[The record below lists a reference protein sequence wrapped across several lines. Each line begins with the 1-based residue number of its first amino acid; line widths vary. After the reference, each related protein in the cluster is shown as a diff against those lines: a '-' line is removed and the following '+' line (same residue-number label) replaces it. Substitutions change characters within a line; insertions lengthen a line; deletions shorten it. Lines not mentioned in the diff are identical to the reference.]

1 MPRLR
6 SRFLLA
12 LVLALGFVLLRVGYS
27 VVFGT
32 AAYGSDVLFEIPQLR
47 LSGSFSH
54 ITIFGPVTVSGIVSS
69 IKLALPFALV
79 ILAFGLASSWV
90 NPARLIGFAK
100 KLSFGANLVSALAI
114 ALVQLPGF
122 LEASRRVSTAMRLRG
137 EKRSRYVVPIF
148 EIAIARSYSIAL
160 RLFLESTPK
169 AQALPKIIDFLP
181 TGASHKPAN
190 LELKAGEI
198 LVLKGKTGTGKT
210 GILEALAGITK
221 EFRGR
226 EYQGQIPAP
235 TQVGYLPQNPRDLLF
250 GFVVSDELGKVDDL
264 PFGLSRKLDLPIS
277 TLSEGEAVQVWL
289 ARIFAQQHLAYL
301 LDEPFASLDKTAQT
315 ELGTIIQ
322 HLLAAGKAV
331 VIAEHQFTAIPAG
344 YLELDLDSSSSRDDK
359 SIPGQFFAA
368 SPKSFEAS
376 EEIIFETKAITA
388 AKTTLIKD
396 VKLQLQ
402 PGTATAILGKNG
414 VGKTSLLRA
423 ITKNQ
428 KPSQVA
434 MVPEVVEDF
443 FVCQSL
449 REELERAD
457 QIGAVAQGFTQK
469 TLESFL
475 PDCSSLFDLHPRD
488 LSAGQKLALGCAMQ
502 LSHKPKLL
510 LIDEPVKGFDPG
522 LRKTAQEVLR
532 CVLET
537 GTAIVFA
544 THDREFA
551 NSLAGTQLE
560 IRDQMLSPVEVAK

>member
-1 MPRLR
+1 M
-6 SRFLLA
+6 
-12 LVLALGFVLLRVGYS
+12 ALGFVLLRVIYS
-27 VVFGT
+27 MVFGT

-47 LSGSFSH
+47 LSGPFSH
-54 ITIFGPVTVSGIVSS
+54 ITLFGSVTISGIVSS
-69 IKLALPFALV
+69 INLALPFALV
-79 ILAFGLASSWV
+79 ILVFALASSWV

-100 KLSFGANLVSALAI
+100 KLRFGANLVSALAI

-122 LEASRRVSTAMRLRG
+122 LEAAKRVSFAMRLRG

-148 EIAIARSYSIAL
+148 EIAIARANSIAL

-169 AQALPKIIDFLP
+169 SRALPKLADFLP
-181 TGASHKPAN
+181 VGASHKPVN
-190 LELKAGEI
+190 VELKAGEL

-210 GILEALAGITK
+210 GTLEALAGIIK

-226 EYQGQIPAP
+226 EFLGEIPAP
-235 TQVGYLPQNPRDLLF
+235 MQVGYLPQNPRDLLF
-250 GFVVSDELGKVDDL
+250 GFVVSDELGKTENL

-289 ARIFAQQHLAYL
+289 AKILSQQHLVYL
-301 LDEPFASLDKTAQT
+301 LDEPFASLDKTAQA

-322 HLLAAGKAV
+322 VLLAAGKAV
-331 VIAEHQFTAIPAG
+331 VIAEHQFSAIPAG
-344 YLELDLDSSSSRDDK
+344 YLELDLDSSSSKDAK
-359 SIPGQFFAA
+359 SISGQIFEAI
-368 SPKSFEAS
+368 PESFEAS

-388 AKTTLIKD
+388 AKTTLIQD

-414 VGKTSLLRA
+414 AGKTSLLRA
-423 ITKNQ
+423 ISKSQ
-428 KPSQVA
+428 KPDQVS
-434 MVPEVVEDF
+434 MIPEVVEDF

-457 QIGAVAQGFTQK
+457 QIAKVTQGFTQK
-469 TLESFL
+469 TLESFIPECGPL
-475 PDCSSLFDLHPRD
+475 LDLHPRD

-510 LIDEPVKGFDPG
+510 LIDEPVKGFDSE
-522 LRKTAQEVLR
+522 LRETAQEILH

-537 GTAIVFA
+537 GTAIAFA

-551 NSLAGTQLE
+551 NSLASTHFE
-560 IRDQMLSPVEVAK
+560 IRDQMLCLVEVAK